1 MKLIRQDIL
10 FQACFVYLQK
20 IMETTVPE
28 RELSFRVGLCVN
40 RLSKGLIQNS
50 DIKWRRPDM
59 QSIWAQRYPEHYLF
73 YYPRFLLCF
82 ATAILLFASAAGCSK
97 ESKEAPKPPVVEVIT
112 VIQKDVPV
120 YKEWIGSLD
129 GMVNATIRAQVQGYL
144 IKQNYRD
151 GDLVKKGQILF
162 EIDPRTFQAALEQA
176 QGQLEAQ
183 QARWTTA
190 KANLAR
196 IKPLAAVNA
205 VSKKDLDDS
214 IGAEQ
219 AARAAVLAARASVDK
234 AKLELGFT
242 KITSPIDGIAGLAKA
257 QLGNLVGP
265 GATEELTT
273 VSTVNP
279 IKVYFQISEQEYI
292 QAIKRSA
299 SDRERKE
306 GELILAD
313 GSIYPEKGRYA
324 FADRQV
330 DVTTGT
336 MKVAAVFPN
345 PGNLLRP
352 GQYGRIRV
360 AISIRKEALLVPQ
373 RSVSEVQGKYM
384 VAVVGTD
391 NKVDIRPVKTAER
404 IDNLWVILDGLKPG
418 ERIVVEG
425 IQKVRPG
432 MPVTPKAFVE
442 TPVKTEAKPEAP
454 PEAKPVEKA
463 QAPTKPAEP
472 AKAER
477 R

>member
-1 MKLIRQDIL
+1 
-10 FQACFVYLQK
+10 
-20 IMETTVPE
+20 
-28 RELSFRVGLCVN
+28 
-40 RLSKGLIQNS
+40 
-50 DIKWRRPDM
+50 M
-59 QSIWAQRYPEHYLF
+59 QSIFIQRYPEHHPF
-73 YYPRFLLCF
+73 YYPRVFLFF
-82 ATAILLFASAAGCSK
+82 AIVILFFVSAAGCSK
-97 ESKEAPKPPVVEVIT
+97 EPKEAPKPPVVEVMT

-120 YKEWIGSLD
+120 YKEWIGTLD

-151 GDLVKKGQILF
+151 GDLVRKGQVLF

-214 IGAEQ
+214 IGMEQ
-219 AARAAVLAARASVDK
+219 SARAAVLSARASVDK
-234 AKLELGFT
+234 SRLELGFT
-242 KITSPIDGIAGLAKA
+242 KIISPIDGIAGLAKA

-279 IKVYFQISEQEYI
+279 IKVYFQVSEQEYI
-292 QAIKRSA
+292 QSIKRSA
-299 SDRERKE
+299 SEREKKE

-313 GSIYPEKGRYA
+313 GSVYPEKGRYA

-330 DVTTGT
+330 DITTGT
-336 MKVAAVFPN
+336 IKVAAVFPN

-360 AISIRKEALLVPQ
+360 AQSIRKDALLVPQ

-384 VAVVGTD
+384 VAVVGAD
-391 NKVDIRPVKTAER
+391 NKVDIRPVKAAER

-418 ERIVVEG
+418 ERVVVEG

-432 MPVTPKAFVE
+432 MPVAPKAFVE
-442 TPVKTEAKPEAP
+442 TPMKTEAKPEAP
-454 PEAKPVEKA
+454 PEAKPGEKP
-463 QAPTKPAEP
+463 QTNTKPAEP
-472 AKAER
+472 AKVER

>member
-1 MKLIRQDIL
+1 
-10 FQACFVYLQK
+10 
-20 IMETTVPE
+20 
-28 RELSFRVGLCVN
+28 
-40 RLSKGLIQNS
+40 
-50 DIKWRRPDM
+50 M
-59 QSIWAQRYPEHYLF
+59 QSTLTQRYPEHHPY
-73 YYPRFLLCF
+73 YYPRIFLYF
-82 ATAILLFASAAGCSK
+82 AMVILLFASAAGCSK
-97 ESKEAPKPPVVEVIT
+97 ESKEAPKPPVVEVMT
-112 VIQKDVPV
+112 VIQKDVPI
-120 YKEWIGSLD
+120 YKEWIGTLD

-151 GDLVKKGQILF
+151 GDLVKRGQILF
-162 EIDPRTFQAALEQA
+162 EIDPRTFKAALDQA
-176 QGQLEAQ
+176 QGQLEVQ
-183 QARWTTA
+183 QARWITA

-196 IKPLAAVNA
+196 IKPLADVNA

-219 AARAAVLAARASVDK
+219 AAHAAVIAARAIVDK

-242 KITSPIDGIAGLAKA
+242 KIVSPIDGIAGLAKA

-265 GATEELTT
+265 GGTEELTT
-273 VSTVNP
+273 VSVVNP
-279 IKVYFQISEQEYI
+279 IKVYFQVSEQEYI
-292 QAIKRSA
+292 KAMQRSA
-299 SDRERKE
+299 TERASKE

-330 DVTTGT
+330 DITTGT
-336 MKVAAVFPN
+336 IKVAAVFPN

-360 AISIRKEALLVPQ
+360 AQSIRKDALLVPQ

-418 ERIVVEG
+418 ERVIVEG

-432 MPVTPKAFVE
+432 MMVTPKDFVE
-442 TPVKTEAKPEAP
+442 TPVTTKAKPEAP
-454 PEAKPVEKA
+454 PAVKPEEKT
-463 QAPTKPAEP
+463 QSSNEPAEP